1 MDKMLQELKEV
12 LEDKKTTH
20 ELRTNLINDIVKLNN
35 SKVRVYYNF
44 SIQDFINLVTGA
56 STLEELQEVLRNLDG
71 RKQYSIYTKEDLDD
85 FLDYLLTDEEEEDGQ
100 KLYNDIQQHKQQ
112 INDNLY
118 IVCIGDLKRTSW
130 L

>member
-1 MDKMLQELKEV
+1 MNKMLQELKEV

-56 STLEELQEVLRNLDG
+56 STPGELQEILRNLDG
-71 RKQYSIYTKEDLDD
+71 RKQYSIYTEEDLDD
-85 FLDYLLTDEEEEDGQ
+85 FLDFLLTDEEEDGL
-100 KLYNDIQQHKQQ
+100 KLFDDIQQNKKQ

>member
-1 MDKMLQELKEV
+1 MNKMLQELKGI
-12 LEDKKTTH
+12 LEDEKTTH

-44 SIQDFINLVTGA
+44 SIQDFTNLVTG
-56 STLEELQEVLRNLDG
+56 SSSLEELQEVIKNLDG
-71 RKQYSIYTKEDLDD
+71 RKQYSIYTKESLND
-85 FLDYLLTDEEEEDGQ
+85 FLDYLLNDEEEEEGQ
-100 KLYNDIQQHKQQ
+100 NLFNDIQQNKQQ

>member
-1 MDKMLQELKEV
+1 MNKMLQELKGI
-12 LEDKKTTH
+12 LEDEKTTH

-44 SIQDFINLVTGA
+44 SIQDFINLVTG
-56 STLEELQEVLRNLDG
+56 SSSLEELQEVIKNLDG
-71 RKQYSIYTKEDLDD
+71 RKQYSIYTKESLND
-85 FLDYLLTDEEEEDGQ
+85 FLDYLLNDEEDGQ
-100 KLYNDIQQHKQQ
+100 KLFDDIQQNKQQ

>member
-1 MDKMLQELKEV
+1 MNKMLQELKEV

-35 SKVRVYYNF
+35 TKVRVYYNF
-44 SIQDFINLVTGA
+44 SIQDFINLVTG
-56 STLEELQEVLRNLDG
+56 SSSLEELQEVIKNLNG
-71 RKQYSIYTKEDLDD
+71 KKQYSIYTKEDLDN
-85 FLDYLLTDEEEEDGQ
+85 FLDYLLTDEEEDGL
-100 KLYNDIQQHKQQ
+100 KLFDGIQQNKKQ

>member
-1 MDKMLQELKEV
+1 MNKMLQELKGI
-12 LEDKKTTH
+12 LEDEKTTH

-44 SIQDFINLVTGA
+44 SIQDFINLVTG
-56 STLEELQEVLRNLDG
+56 SSSLEELQEVIKNLDG
-71 RKQYSIYTKEDLDD
+71 RKQYSIYTEEDLDD
-85 FLDYLLTDEEEEDGQ
+85 FLDFLLTDEEEDGL
-100 KLYNDIQQHKQQ
+100 KLFDDIQQNKKQ

-118 IVCIGDLKRTSW
+118 IVCNGDLKQTSW